1 MKDQNRK
8 LDLNGCP
15 VKDMGG
21 QAVMEGVMMR
31 SGKAT
36 AVSVRRPDGTIVTQ
50 RTEFIAPKDRH
61 PWMGKPFIRGVIN
74 MATMLYFGMNT
85 LESSTKM
92 LGILDEEPTKIEK
105 WLAKKLGKGVDKI
118 VMGVAIVLAVV
129 LSIGLFMAIPAGV
142 ESLCKSAGM
151 GPLGYT
157 LMGGLVKI
165 LILVGYMIAVA
176 FVPDVRRTF
185 QYHGAEHKSVFC
197 FDSDLELTPEN
208 AQTFSRLHPR
218 CGTAF
223 LLIVFTISILLFL
236 VLNVLV
242 PINNYFLRVLF
253 HLAMLPIVAGVSYEV
268 LMGLAHSDSKIAH
281 ILRWPGLQMQRLTT
295 REPDQSMLEVAI
307 VSVNVVMNGLPKH
320 AKKTS
325 EGWAILHDYRESERG
340 YVPPVKEETE
350 KNEEAEES
358 RASDGSEEKNAAAE
372 KKEEVVT
379 AEETS
384 VSKVTKTADVESGA
398 AEKTAEVET
407 AEELPVSEA
416 PKKADGENDGAEGA
430 A

>member
-1 MKDQNRK
+1 MKDQNRR
-8 LDLNGCP
+8 LDITGCP

-36 AVSVRRPDGTIVTQ
+36 AVSVRRPDGTIVTK
-50 RTEFIAPKDRH
+50 RSEFIAPKDKH

-74 MATMLYFGMNT
+74 MGTMLYFGMNT
-85 LESSTKM
+85 LETSTQM
-92 LGILDEEPTKIEK
+92 LGILDEEPNKFEK
-105 WLAKKLGKGVDKI
+105 WLAKKLGKGVDKV
-118 VMGVAIVLAVV
+118 VMGVAMVLAVI

-142 ESLCKSAGM
+142 ESLCKKAGM

-157 LMGGLVKI
+157 LLGGLTKI

-185 QYHGAEHKSVFC
+185 QYHGAEHKSVHC
-197 FDSDLELTPEN
+197 FESDLDLTPKN

-242 PINNYFLRVLF
+242 PIDNYFLRVLF

-268 LMGLAHSDSKIAH
+268 LMGLAHSKSKIAR

-295 REPDQSMLEVAI
+295 REPDESMLECAI
-307 VSVNVVMNGLPKH
+307 VSVNVVMNGLPAH
-320 AKKTS
+320 AKKTP
-325 EGWAILHDYRESERG
+325 EGWAILHDYRESEKG
-340 YVPPVKEETE
+340 YVPPAA
-350 KNEEAEES
+350 EEAE
-358 RASDGSEEKNAAAE
+358 AAPAAE
-372 KKEEVVT
+372 DT
-379 AEETS
+379 AE
-384 VSKVTKTADVESGA
+384 KESA
-398 AEKTAEVET
+398 AEASET
-407 AEELPVSEA
+407 ANKP
-416 PKKADGENDGAEGA
+416 GEPEDNVG
-430 A
+430 

>member
-1 MKDQNRK
+1 MKDQNRR
-8 LDLNGCP
+8 LDITGCP

-36 AVSVRRPDGTIVTQ
+36 AVSVRRPDGTIVTK
-50 RTEFIAPKDRH
+50 RSEFIAPKDKH

-74 MATMLYFGMNT
+74 MGTMLYFGMNT
-85 LESSTKM
+85 LETSTQM
-92 LGILDEEPTKIEK
+92 LGILDEEPTKFEK
-105 WLAKKLGKGVDKI
+105 WLAKKLGKGVDKV
-118 VMGVAIVLAVV
+118 VMGVAIVLAVI

-142 ESLCKSAGM
+142 ESLCKKAGM

-157 LMGGLVKI
+157 LLGGLTKI

-185 QYHGAEHKSVFC
+185 QYHGAEHKSVHC
-197 FDSDLELTPEN
+197 FESDLDLTPKN

-242 PINNYFLRVLF
+242 PIDNYFLRVLF

-268 LMGLAHSDSKIAH
+268 LMGLAHSKSKIAR

-295 REPDQSMLEVAI
+295 REPDESMLECAI
-307 VSVNVVMNGLPKH
+307 VSVNVVMNGLPAH
-320 AKKTS
+320 AKKTP
-325 EGWAILHDYRESERG
+325 EGWAILHDYRESEKG
-340 YVPPVKEETE
+340 YVPPVA
-350 KNEEAEES
+350 EEAE
-358 RASDGSEEKNAAAE
+358 AAPAAE
-372 KKEEVVT
+372 DTAEKESAAET
-379 AEETS
+379 AEMANKPGEAEET
-384 VSKVTKTADVESGA
+384 VG
-398 AEKTAEVET
+398 
-407 AEELPVSEA
+407 
-416 PKKADGENDGAEGA
+416 
-430 A
+430 